1 MPPRSR
7 QGPGFLCLLFRE
19 NSSKSACCAVAGQG
33 VEVGVSFLLENEA
46 EIARIIAQSGGKIG
60 KDFSD
65 KLSAEGKKAFDQL
78 VSSAEKAAQEVG
90 AKFSK
95 TDLRFRNNLGQFLT
109 PKELEA
115 LAAAN
120 KSFKEAVDGVNK
132 FRNAVEGAA
141 RSSERSFN
149 LIEAAVEGVAISLT
163 SRLTD
168 AITTS
173 LGGVKN
179 LVSGFLDLDGELRL
193 AAAAAGETGGYERLG
208 AIVDKVGIEAAGT
221 TKEVAQLATALTRA
235 GFTVKEIETALPGVV
250 RGAEATGT
258 SFASFG
264 DIVGNT
270 LRGFGLEVEET
281 ARVVDVLVNTANSSN
296 ASIEGLGYTFEYT
309 APIAKALGVSLEE
322 VAAAAGLMANAG
334 IQGSVAG
341 TGLRTGLQKLQQA
354 AGGASPEV
362 LGLARGQER
371 LSGIMRKLGADVV
384 DANGKLL
391 PMERVLISLKNSLS
405 KLNQG
410 DQVQL
415 STVLFGEEAGPK
427 WLSILNQTDTAI
439 TKMFRDIGNS
449 SGSADTARTAMSGM
463 GLELRQL
470 EGTLQSLGTQFGGI
484 IAAGLRPFVAL
495 ANTAAGAISGMPGPV
510 KTTAG
515 ALLALTVAATA
526 ATVALAATRA
536 VVAQIGFSSLAAGA
550 AAAGR
555 SIMSM
560 GAGTTV
566 ILGIAG
572 ALALVSPAFRETD
585 RTTKQLL
592 QTTIAL
598 GVGIAIFRGLYQG
611 LKLIEVAQSGIN
623 NITKAYAVILSFVKG
638 LNPGSALLALGIAAA
653 AATGAYFALDN
664 VIKVTGADTEEL
676 SSKANDLKEQIKG
689 VQEEIANSKKL
700 NLDTS
705 EAQRKLDD
713 LQAQLQKVETPLEL
727 KIDIQKIEAQIR
739 DLEGKLSRL
748 SADAPQRGPIEAE
761 LAARR
766 SFLEVLKAADQGAGA
781 DRVKEMSKASQEI
794 VKQTA
799 AFRDEID
806 RLNKQKITLPANAAA
821 QRNAIDERIAG
832 LQQILSRK
840 TEREQLELVNR
851 EIQKKIQ
858 LTKTELAETEKAQK
872 LAGSSVSPVFG
883 IANPNADVSPVRSQA
898 DLQSKIKSL
907 KREEQLLTQS
917 LVTNQLALESSAKKQ
932 ERTAR
937 GIVQTAKDRLEIAKA
952 KLDTEQMSIESLDKQ
967 FGIETKRLSLVREIA
982 DAYSGLLNAQT
993 ALTQSKFDV
1002 LSSRNNREI
1011 TEAETLLQSL
1021 KDREASASQI
1031 ETVEQRI
1038 AYLKRQAQDIEYN
1051 AMSAAIE
1058 AAEKRFE
1065 MERKI
1070 LELKQRSQIIE
1081 QQGAIRTAESNV
1093 LQQRQRL
1100 LDLEVKKEDP
1110 SVTPGQK
1117 AIISNQIDIQKQS
1130 IDLARQQVAAERQRA
1145 NSLELIQSLERGTL
1159 DAQQQTAVN
1168 QQRAAAASK
1177 GFEFGLS
1184 DQLRKLDDSLSK
1196 NRQITYDLNNQKDII
1211 KSIND
1216 LLDERK
1222 KITGSAS
1229 VAPLALPP
1237 SSNLSLGVTP
1247 GNIQPPR
1254 TSSSPFNQDL
1264 PAPMGMGWNEIP
1276 NGGIIDLKVEG
1287 VPKHINDA
1295 FLRQARRDVGRVFER
1310 QLPDG
1315 RTEYYN
1321 SRAVRASISTQGES
1335 LETRRRNE
1343 RKLFAES
1350 GLKAG
1355 EMNLANS
1362 DEILIENWMRSQL
1375 RNKRGMDDMKSQ
1387 AKSVSSEV
1395 SDMAD
1400 NIKKATTAIE
1410 DDFSIQNWKDYQ
1422 DNLSKI
1428 NDIYAGV
1435 TGNTDELG
1443 RIVQTGISDKNFT
1456 AIYDS
1461 LLNVTEQAGKA
1472 TRQAQDLKD
1481 AYSSLGDG
1489 LTNSFNP
1496 NQQGPDIINSTKAA
1510 VEETKDLKNEWQSV
1524 FDVIDQ
1530 SAKTLKVFAAPTQ
1543 ARFAGGN
1550 VEPGRSYQINEL
1562 GQESWLDE
1570 AGRLRL
1576 ITAPAYSTWSPPS
1589 KGLVLPANVTASLRQ
1604 RGAFDGP
1611 SPALASM
1618 APGGHTATSV
1628 DASNL
1633 AAVVGRLERRMIGLE
1648 DAMRTY
1654 RPMDVT
1660 IKTPSSAG
1668 QIQAMRGVM

>member
-1 MPPRSR
+1 M
-7 QGPGFLCLLFRE
+7 
-19 NSSKSACCAVAGQG
+19 AGQG
-33 VEVGVSFLLENEA
+33 IEVGVSFLLENEA

-95 TDLRFRNNLGQFLT
+95 TDLRFKNNVGQFLT
-109 PKELEA
+109 PKELET
-115 LAAAN
+115 LASTN
-120 KSFKEAVDGVNK
+120 KSFKEAVDSVNK
-132 FRNAVEGAA
+132 FRSAVESTAQSA
-141 RSSERSFN
+141 KRNFN

-163 SRLTD
+163 SQLTD

-173 LGGVKN
+173 LGGVRN
-179 LVSGFLDLDGELRL
+179 LITGFLDLDGELRL
-193 AAAAAGETGGYERLG
+193 AAAAAGETGAYERLG

-258 SFASFG
+258 GFASFG

-281 ARVVDVLVNTANSSN
+281 SRVVDVLVNTANSSN

-371 LSGIMRKLGADVV
+371 LSGVMRKLGADVV

-415 STVLFGEEAGPK
+415 STILFGEEAGPK

-495 ANTAAGAISGMPGPV
+495 ANAAAGAISGMPGPV

-515 ALLALTVAATA
+515 ALLTLTVAATA

-536 VVAQIGFSSLAAGA
+536 VVAQIGFASLAAGA

-555 SIMSM
+555 SIMAI

-572 ALALVSPAFRETD
+572 VLALVSSGFQETD
-585 RTTKQLL
+585 KNTKQLL

-598 GVGIAIFRGLYQG
+598 GVGIVVLTKTQVALNLLHYGWVAWNAAIKTTNVLMAFLQA
-611 LKLIEVAQSGIN
+611 LSG
-623 NITKAYAVILSFVKG
+623 KG
-638 LNPGSALLALGIAAA
+638 LLNIVIAGSLA
-653 AATGAYFALDN
+653 AATYAALGN
-664 VIKVTGADTEEL
+664 IIQVTSEDTEEL

-689 VQEEIANSKKL
+689 VQEEISSSKKL

-705 EAQRKLDD
+705 EAQRKLDE
-713 LQAQLQKVETPLEL
+713 LQAQLQAIEGPLEL

-739 DLEGKLSRL
+739 DLEGRL
-748 SADAPQRGPIEAE
+748 SKLGSDAPQRGPIEAE

-840 TEREQLELVNR
+840 TEREQLELINR

-858 LTKTELAETEKAQK
+858 LTKAELAETEKAQK
-872 LAGSSVSPVFG
+872 LTGPTVSPFG
-883 IANPNADVSPVRSQA
+883 DVAPAQNQA

-917 LVTNQLALESSAKKQ
+917 LVTNQLAIENSTKKQ

-952 KLDTEQMSIESLDKQ
+952 KLDTEQMSIDSLDKQ
-967 FGIETKRLSLVREIA
+967 AGIESKRLSLVREIA
-982 DAYSGLLNAQT
+982 DAYAGLANAQA
-993 ALTQSKFDV
+993 ALAQSKFDI

-1100 LDLEVKKEDP
+1100 LDLEVKKVDP

-1130 IDLARQQVAAERQRA
+1130 IDLARQQVAAEKQRA

-1159 DAQQQTAVN
+1159 DAQQQTAAN

-1184 DQLRKLDDSLSK
+1184 EQLSKLDDSVFK
-1196 NRQITYDLNNQKDII
+1196 NRQITYNLGNQKDIV

-1216 LLDERK
+1216 LLAERN
-1222 KITGSAS
+1222 KITGSALA
-1229 VAPLALPP
+1229 APLALLP
-1237 SSNLSLGVTP
+1237 SNLSSGAMPSNMLPSKTG
-1247 GNIQPPR
+1247 
-1254 TSSSPFNQDL
+1254 SSSINQDL
-1264 PAPMGMGWNEIP
+1264 PAPMGMGWKEIP
-1276 NGGIIDLKVEG
+1276 NGGVIDLKVEG
-1287 VPKHINDA
+1287 APKHINDA
-1295 FLRQARRDVGRVFER
+1295 FLRQARRDAGRMFER
-1310 QLPDG
+1310 QLADG
-1315 RTEYYN
+1315 RMEYYN
-1321 SRAVRASISTQGES
+1321 SQAVRASVSTPGES
-1335 LETRRRNE
+1335 LETRRRND

-1350 GLKAG
+1350 GFKAG

-1362 DEILIENWMRSQL
+1362 DEILIENWMRSQSK
-1375 RNKRGMDDMKSQ
+1375 RKRGMDDMKSQ

-1428 NDIYAGV
+1428 NSIYADV
-1435 TGNTDELG
+1435 TKNTDDLG
-1443 RIVQTGISDKNFT
+1443 RTVKTGISDDSIT
-1456 AIYDS
+1456 TIYDS
-1461 LLNVTEQAGKA
+1461 LLSVTEQAGKA
-1472 TRQAQDLKD
+1472 ARETQ
-1481 AYSSLGDG
+1481 SLRDIYNSFGDG
-1489 LTNSFNP
+1489 LLAPSDP
-1496 NQQGPDIINSTKAA
+1496 NQQGSSIVNTTKTA
-1510 VEETKDLKNEWQSV
+1510 VEETKNLKQEWQSV
-1524 FDVIDQ
+1524 FDVIDE
-1530 SAKTLKVFAAPTQ
+1530 SARSLKVFAAPTQ
-1543 ARFAGGN
+1543 ARFAGGG
-1550 VEPGRSYQINEL
+1550 VEPGQSYQINEL
-1562 GQESWLDE
+1562 GQESWLDQV
-1570 AGRLRL
+1570 GRLRL
-1576 ITAPAYSTWSPPS
+1576 ITAPAYSKWSPPS
-1589 KGLVLPANVTASLRQ
+1589 RGVVLPASVTASLRQ
-1604 RGAFDGP
+1604 QGAFDAP
-1611 SPALASM
+1611 SPALASL
-1618 APGGHTATSV
+1618 ASRSHTT
-1628 DASNL
+1628 ASL
-1633 AAVVGRLERRMIGLE
+1633 DSSSLVTVVGRLERRMIGLE

-1660 IKTPSSAG
+1660 IKTASSAG